1 MKKGDGNMKKIIIL
15 AILVMTT
22 IFNCT
27 ERDLMIMREA
37 DREMNERG
45 RECRHNKRDGLES
58 CRFIN

>member
-1 MKKGDGNMKKIIIL
+1 MKKIIIL
-15 AILVMTT
+15 AVLVMTT

-45 RECRHNKRDGLES
+45 RECIHNKRGGLES

>member
-45 RECRHNKRDGLES
+45 RECRYNGRGEVQHCGY
-58 CRFIN
+58 IN

>member
-37 DREMNERG
+37 DRG
-45 RECRHNKRDGLES
+45 RECRYNKRGGLES

>member
-1 MKKGDGNMKKIIIL
+1 MKKGNGNMKKIIIL

-27 ERDLMIMREA
+27 ERDLMIMRDA

-45 RECRHNKRDGLES
+45 VECRYNKRGGVEN
-58 CRFIN
+58 CRYAN

>member
-1 MKKGDGNMKKIIIL
+1 MKKIIIL
-15 AILVMTT
+15 IILVMA

-45 RECRHNKRDGLES
+45 VECRYNKRGGVEN
-58 CRFIN
+58 CRYIN